1 MVELNIINNPLKVIF
16 IIHFILSTWALQGDW
31 CPDSYFFY
39 SLLFFIALFWAIKD
53 KESSDATEMALML
66 NVLCIALDIVIL
78 IIYFPSSSRVSFK
91 RNFQHHMVWA
101 SGEKFSSGMA
111 VLNLLV
117 RPVTAIALY
126 RLHGDRSGN
135 TNTFPGIGGIFGNS
149 GRTRTVYED
158 IDSGTH
164 QAVPSNNAAGTST
177 IPSLYSA
184 QGTEKIPPPYGA

>member
-78 IIYFPSSSRVSFK
+78 IIYFPSSSR
-91 RNFQHHMVWA
+91 A

>member
-78 IIYFPSSSRVSFK
+78 IIYFPSSSR
-91 RNFQHHMVWA
+91 A

-111 VLNLLV
+111 ALNLLV
-117 RPVTAIALY
+117 RPVTAITSY
-126 RLHGDRSGN
+126 RLHWDRSGN
-135 TNTFPGIGGIFGNS
+135 ANAFPGIGGNVMVHISPPYTRHHDNVSPGNA
-149 GRTRTVYED
+149 GQLLFVYEKLV
-158 IDSGTH
+158 GNFPH
-164 QAVPSNNAAGTST
+164 VST
-177 IPSLYSA
+177 L
-184 QGTEKIPPPYGA
+184 